1 MNYVQLRG
9 RWFIKPTKLSYCFCR
24 VFFTLVRGSEIRG
37 FCKKN
42 CFRLHEEDETVDSSL
57 SFNIR
62 INRIAGNTLKMIG
75 IIIQRKI

>member
-1 MNYVQLRG
+1 MGGGLLNLRSFRIVFLG
-9 RWFIKPTKLSYCFCR
+9 
-24 VFFTLVRGSEIRG
+24 FFTLVRSSEIRG
-37 FCKKN
+37 FCKKK